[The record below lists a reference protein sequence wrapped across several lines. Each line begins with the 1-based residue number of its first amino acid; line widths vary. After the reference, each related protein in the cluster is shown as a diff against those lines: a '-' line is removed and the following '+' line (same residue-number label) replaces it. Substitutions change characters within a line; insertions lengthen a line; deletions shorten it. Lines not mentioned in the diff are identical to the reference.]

1 MEGLHKV
8 PYHMVKLAL
17 KSIRNKNITN
27 INISLMN
34 NYLLL
39 NMDSVEFL
47 QDIIRDKETENNNM
61 SQKEAIR
68 VIAYFGGGIVSIVER
83 ELL

>member
-1 MEGLHKV
+1 
-8 PYHMVKLAL
+8 
-17 KSIRNKNITN
+17 
-27 INISLMN
+27 MN